1 MFLFLY
7 LALKVIDKIKILI
20 SKFSGN
26 KLFQSYADSP
36 ENKKK
41 MKNKTQV
48 IS

>member
-7 LALKVIDKIKILI
+7 LALKVIDKIKRHI

-36 ENKKK
+36 ENK

-48 IS
+48 IL